1 MFVKFWN
8 YFLGWKIF
16 SMVLIYENYSDY
28 IFDYLLR
35 KILKEVVKHKKVSE
49 YEYKI
54 QYASMSYKK

>member
-16 SMVLIYENYSDY
+16 SMVLIYENYSVY

-35 KILKEVVKHKKVSE
+35 KILKEVVKHKKSIRIRV
-49 YEYKI
+49 
-54 QYASMSYKK
+54 QNTVRFDVV